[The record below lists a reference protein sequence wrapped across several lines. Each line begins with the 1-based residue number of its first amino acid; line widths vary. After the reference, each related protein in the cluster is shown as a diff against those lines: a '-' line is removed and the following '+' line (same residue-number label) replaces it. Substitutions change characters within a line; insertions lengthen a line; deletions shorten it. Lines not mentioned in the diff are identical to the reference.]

1 MRSCGTEPVCVMF
14 LKNLFDDMQMDD
26 MQMMV
31 DAGSSFSLM
40 RAAGPARAHR
50 IPVAA
55 DRCSLVHLT
64 GDR

>member
-1 MRSCGTEPVCVMF
+1 MF